1 MSINNPINRH
11 SKNSSHFVENDN
23 GIIFESKSQYLNRS
37 AHQFL
42 FCLQRT
48 FDIHDNRIH
57 GSYEYYNEWL
67 DDYEGDLVCTKM
79 IAEECL
85 QLRDAPKFKL
95 REIADVMRNSIVGW
109 VATQKTHRFNVYG
122 PQKAWERVQHKA
134 DENGFMRVPEQMELP
149 FD

>member
-1 MSINNPINRH
+1 MEMTFLGKKIEF
-11 SKNSSHFVENDN
+11 KNDIRFYSEEN
-23 GIIFESKSQYLNRS
+23 L
-37 AHQFL
+37 
-42 FCLQRT
+42 
-48 FDIHDNRIH
+48 
-57 GSYEYYNEWL
+57 
-67 DDYEGDLVCTKM
+67 
-79 IAEECL
+79 
-85 QLRDAPKFKL
+85 DAPKFKL